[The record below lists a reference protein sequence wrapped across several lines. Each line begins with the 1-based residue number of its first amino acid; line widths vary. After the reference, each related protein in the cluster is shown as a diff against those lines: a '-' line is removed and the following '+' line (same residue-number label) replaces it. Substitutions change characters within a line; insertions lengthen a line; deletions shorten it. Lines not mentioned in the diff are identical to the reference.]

1 MAGSPPGAMPGAP
14 PRAHGPRMD
23 DDAANVLIGV
33 TCMLLV
39 LCIAVVGG
47 RLLGRRMSKV
57 RLGADDYLALVALV
71 SDILVRQGSTLY

>member
-1 MAGSPPGAMPGAP
+1 MN
-14 PRAHGPRMD
+14 

-39 LCIAVVGG
+39 LCIAAVGG
-47 RLLGRRMSKV
+47 RILARRMSKV

-71 SDILVRQGSTLY
+71 SDRIRQGSSLY